1 MGATYAIRF
10 IRDPKEETMK
20 RFNAIDI
27 LILLGLLAIA
37 AMLLAASGCGHTQT
51 VTDVRKCCARVDASS
66 AEMDRFNRYC
76 KVALFLAKS
85 ENTEAVGSKVKEGAR
100 NAVNICKFVFSV
112 KTDEELIAAGDQ
124 QDYYKVRSY
133 MVPDPSENGGWNHP
147 LCDPSEM
154 GCEEF

>member
-1 MGATYAIRF
+1 
-10 IRDPKEETMK
+10 MK
-20 RFNAIDI
+20 RMNTIDK
-27 LILLGLLAIA
+27 LILLGFSVLAL
-37 AMLLAASGCGHTQT
+37 MLLVSGCGHTQT

-112 KTDEELIAAGDQ
+112 ETDEELIAAGDQ

>member
-1 MGATYAIRF
+1 
-10 IRDPKEETMK
+10 MK
-20 RFNAIDI
+20 QLNTIDK
-27 LILLGLLAIA
+27 LILLGFLVVATM
-37 AMLLAASGCGHTQT
+37 MLTAGCGHTQT

-112 KTDEELIAAGDQ
+112 DTDEELIAAGDQ
-124 QDYYKVRSY
+124 PYYYKARSY
-133 MVPDPSENGGWNHP
+133 RVPDLSRDGGWDP
-147 LCDPSEM
+147 PMCDPHEIH
-154 GCEEF
+154 CEEF

>member
-1 MGATYAIRF
+1 MTNRINWSATARVL
-10 IRDPKEETMK
+10 T
-20 RFNAIDI
+20 ATS
-27 LILLGLLAIA
+27 LAFLVSA
-37 AMLLAASGCGHTQT
+37 CGHTQT
-51 VTDVRKCCARVDASS
+51 IADTRKCCARVDASS

-85 ENTEAVGSKVKEGAR
+85 ENTKAVASKVKEGAR

-124 QDYYKVRSY
+124 PYLYKVHSY
-133 MVPDPSENGGWNHP
+133 RLPATPDKGGWNHP
-147 LCDPSEM
+147 DCDPSEM

>member
-1 MGATYAIRF
+1 
-10 IRDPKEETMK
+10 MK
-20 RFNAIDI
+20 RFTIIDT
-27 LILLGLLAIA
+27 LILAGLLLVVAV
-37 AMLLAASGCGHTQT
+37 MLLMAGCGHTQT
-51 VTDVRKCCARVDASS
+51 VADTRQCCARVSASS

-85 ENTEAVGSKVKEGAR
+85 ENTKAVGSKVKEGAR

-112 KTDEELIAAGDQ
+112 NTDEELIAAGDQ

-133 MVPDPSENGGWNHP
+133 LVPAPSENGGWNHP
-147 LCDPSEM
+147 LCDPTEM

>member
-1 MGATYAIRF
+1 
-10 IRDPKEETMK
+10 MK
-20 RFNAIDI
+20 RFNTIDV

-37 AMLLAASGCGHTQT
+37 TMLLAASGCGHTQT
-51 VTDVRKCCARVDASS
+51 IADTRKCCARVDASS

-85 ENTEAVGSKVKEGAR
+85 ENTKAVGSKVREGAR

-112 KTDEELIAAGDQ
+112 DTDEDLIAAGDQ
-124 QDYYKVRSY
+124 PYYYKVRSY
-133 MVPDPSENGGWNHP
+133 RLSSTPDSGGWKPPN
-147 LCDPSEM
+147 CDPSEM

>member
-1 MGATYAIRF
+1 
-10 IRDPKEETMK
+10 MK
-20 RFNAIDI
+20 RMNTIDN
-27 LILLGLLAIA
+27 LILLGFLVVATM
-37 AMLLAASGCGHTQT
+37 MLTAGCGHTQT

-112 KTDEELIAAGDQ
+112 NTDEELIAAGDQ

-133 MVPDPSENGGWNHP
+133 LVPAPPENGGWNHP

>member
-1 MGATYAIRF
+1 
-10 IRDPKEETMK
+10 MK
-20 RFNAIDI
+20 RLNTIDK
-27 LILLGLLAIA
+27 LILLGFSVVTTM
-37 AMLLAASGCGHTQT
+37 MLTTGCGHTQT
-51 VTDVRKCCARVDASS
+51 IADTRKCCARVDATT

-85 ENTEAVGSKVKEGAR
+85 ENTKEVGSKVKEGAR

-124 QDYYKVRSY
+124 QHYHKVRSY
-133 MVPDPSENGGWNHP
+133 KLSTSPDDGGWNHP
-147 LCDPSEM
+147 DCDPSEM